1 VAHPLP
7 HRATRRSAWSSV
19 LLAALATASIVLAAC
34 APSRPET
41 LDLPTI
47 GPVRRA
53 EVIAVVDGDTV
64 ELRIGAAVERVRLL
78 GVDTP
83 ETVHPDR
90 PVECWGPEASAR
102 TKALLPPGT
111 AVVVQRDR
119 EARDRYGRLLAYLW
133 RASDRLFVNEALL
146 SEGAGEALI
155 IAPNTS
161 RRRQLTEAARAARAA
176 RVGRWGS
183 CPASD
188 GER

>member
-1 VAHPLP
+1 VA
-7 HRATRRSAWSSV
+7 AIA
-19 LLAALATASIVLAAC
+19 LLAAGCNSS
-34 APSRPET
+34 PSTVTQVP
-41 LDLPTI
+41 
-47 GPVRRA
+47 GVGSVRSG
-53 EVIAVVDGDTV
+53 EVVQVIDGDTV
-64 ELRIGAAVERVRLL
+64 ELRIGASTERVRLL

-111 AVVVQRDR
+111 DVLIQRDR

-133 RASDRLFVNEALL
+133 RATDRLFVNEVLL
-146 SEGAGEALI
+146 SEGAGDVLV

-161 RRRQLTEAARAARAA
+161 RRRQLTSAARAARAA
-176 RVGRWGS
+176 QVGRWGS
-183 CPASD
+183 CPAID

>member
-1 VAHPLP
+1 VAHLLP
-7 HRATRRSAWSSV
+7 RRATRWSARSSV
-19 LLAALATASIVLAAC
+19 LLAALATGSIVLAAC

-53 EVIAVVDGDTV
+53 EVIGVVDGDTV

-176 RVGRWGS
+176 QVGRWGS